1 MTDSGGEDDQNRASD
16 VGRRRREF
24 IRAHHPDR
32 GGDTESFI
40 AGLRGFDTEQAPA
53 GPGPQPRVT
62 VFARRAW
69 PTRLVTGAVRRIR
82 HGKPPARVR

>member
-16 VGRRRREF
+16 GGRRRREF

-62 VFARRAW
+62 VFAR
-69 PTRLVTGAVRRIR
+69 TGRGRP
-82 HGKPPARVR
+82 GW